1 MNEIYNILSWEWS
14 KIIQSVASIITV
26 VFAYRALTI
35 WKLKAQA
42 NKKTEFIDVLID
54 EVHKFTTL
62 VQPAIKDYKVIKM
75 SVDNHNRIDKLVNNN
90 PPLPYKTYI
99 TEAGAQDSDRLSTK
113 LKECVN
119 TMSKIRSLVVKGQI
133 YDFIDYDKCQEAS
146 NLILHQYNRLAKV
159 VFMINPGL
167 FLENP
172 KVQESLFA
180 ALSQEPEDMEN
191 CLKEQNIKLLKFAR
205 KNYVKIYKNT

>member
-1 MNEIYNILSWEWS
+1 
-14 KIIQSVASIITV
+14 

-62 VQPAIKDYKVIKM
+62 VQPAIEVYKFIKT
-75 SVDNHNRIDKLVNNN
+75 SVDNHNRIDKLVNIKS
-90 PPLPYKTYI
+90 PLPYKTYI
-99 TEAGAQDSDRLSTK
+99 TEAGTQDSDRLSTQ

-146 NLILHQYNRLAKV
+146 NLILHQYNRLAMV
-159 VFMINPGL
+159 VFMIKPGL

-180 ALSQEPEDMEN
+180 ALSQDPKDMEN
-191 CLKEQNIKLLKFAR
+191 YLEEQNIKLLEFAR